1 MLDQQT
7 PHFNFGL
14 TKLWLLFAP
23 LKQMCNK
30 FMMIRLQS
38 LCCVCATVF
47 FGITSTLSHANNS
60 ADRID
65 NYSQQDLSQ
74 INATPHELAF
84 LQVLSEIC
92 PPMLNAEQKRLFNK
106 AYNEQLVYFM
116 PNINTKAAMHQISSQ
131 REYKRALD
139 WARKW
144 TKTFPRE
151 ENRALCIEFA
161 ESSSG

>member
-1 MLDQQT
+1 MLARQT
-7 PHFNFGL
+7 PNLMVNPINSSCAF
-14 TKLWLLFAP
+14 WS
-23 LKQMCNK
+23 LKQICDTL
-30 FMMIRLQS
+30 MIKLPS
-38 LCCVCATVF
+38 LCCIIASAFLGAV
-47 FGITSTLSHANNS
+47 STISHASNS

-92 PPMLNAEQKRLFNK
+92 PPMLNSEQKRLFSK
-106 AYNEQLVYFM
+106 AYQEQLVYFM
-116 PNINTKAAMHQISSQ
+116 PNINATAAMHQISSQ
-131 REYKRALD
+131 REYRRALD

-161 ESSSG
+161 ESSLS